1 MPPHHKRGG
10 TRHQSYLLA
19 ASFIWEKVCN
29 YSSSQP
35 FLVGKKKKKIASKG
49 RRGCGDFRIAGGF
62 YYYSCSKRTEAV
74 EENRSRGDCDL
85 LPALTYIQVKYN
97 TILVYMYVTYA

>member
-35 FLVGKKKKKIASKG
+35 FLVGKKKKKSLPRGAGAVGILESQEAFIITHVLNGSGG
-49 RRGCGDFRIAGGF
+49 RKPLQRG
-62 YYYSCSKRTEAV
+62 
-74 EENRSRGDCDL
+74 L
-85 LPALTYIQVKYN
+85 
-97 TILVYMYVTYA
+97 